1 MKIAWTNIN
10 ILHKKCSKM
19 PVMFSMRHLIYILPS
34 ILYATSY
41 LFNQF
46 RFKRTAV
53 FGVWMP
59 SHLLFQLT
67 SNLNPTPALTVVV
80 SCHPANQRR
89 LFSYL
94 EAKSSRINEFIIC
107 ISFYNQA
114 KNLAHLKEDKRKSNP
129 LMWKSKQKERQQ
141 LINTVA

>member
-1 MKIAWTNIN
+1 M
-10 ILHKKCSKM
+10 
-19 PVMFSMRHLIYILPS
+19 
-34 ILYATSY
+34 
-41 LFNQF
+41 Q
-46 RFKRTAV
+46 
-53 FGVWMP
+53 

-67 SNLNPTPALTVVV
+67 FNLNPTRVFTVVV

-129 LMWKSKQKERQQ
+129 LM
-141 LINTVA
+141 